1 MKISKRVAVADVIDD
16 IAKKMAA
23 EYGVPVEVTRVN
35 PTHYL
40 VKMTD
45 TVHNKALTAEIDV
58 NTSIRD
64 SLGTLESLYLRLVE
78 RK

>member
-1 MKISKRVAVADVIDD
+1 MKISKRMVVADVIDD

-35 PTHYL
+35 PAYYL

-58 NTSIRD
+58 NASIRD